1 MLLGTHLYLTAILR
15 FPQRYL
21 LKALKLYFVKDHTDK
36 GDISPFSSLMVAL
49 AANIGAG
56 NIIGVGVAIAA
67 GGPGADFRCWLT
79 GVLGMA
85 TRYSE
90 GLLAIKYRVENKD
103 GNMSGGP
110 MFVLERGLNSKWLG
124 TAFAVFTAIAAFGIG
139 NLTQG
144 NAAAEQQL
152 VFVVPPPWWRTAWA
166 QAGFVALLLLAL
178 FALAWAYRQRL
189 KRKHAWQL
197 AEQKQALAEQAS
209 EAKSRF
215 LATLGHEV
223 RTPMTGVLGMS
234 ELLQGTPL
242 DARQRRHVDAIRRAG
257 EHLLRLVNDALD
269 LARIEAGRLE
279 LANADF
285 ALRPLLDEVAAL
297 MAPVAERK
305 GLAFIDGMA
314 PDAPTTGSTESG

>member
-1 MLLGTHLYLTAILR
+1 MLDALQNAFFQTGDTLTSWLSAFSSFLWGWPLLIMLLGTHLYLTAILR

-67 GGPGADFRCWLT
+67 GGPGAVFWCWLT

-144 NAAAEQQL
+144 NAAAEQL
-152 VFVVPPPWWRTAWA
+152 HHAFSIPSWNSRRSDGIDGSGN
-166 QAGFVALLLLAL
+166 AG
-178 FALAWAYRQRL
+178 RHPGHCQGM
-189 KRKHAWQL
+189 
-197 AEQKQALAEQAS
+197 
-209 EAKSRF
+209 RF
-215 LATLGHEV
+215 LRAVHGRHLYHGMPV
-223 RTPMTGVLGMS
+223 YPDRTGRVYYS
-234 ELLQGTPL
+234 
-242 DARQRRHVDAIRRAG
+242 RHPVYSG
-257 EHLLRLVNDALD
+257 LRLH
-269 LARIEAGRLE
+269 GRSRRRGRSRSGRHGGNE
-279 LANADF
+279 N
-285 ALRPLLDEVAAL
+285 RCGPGPL
-297 MAPVAERK
+297 
-305 GLAFIDGMA
+305 FQ
-314 PDAPTTGSTESG
+314 